1 MMEMT
6 LPQKTDGTR
15 PPLFPK
21 SRQITLIGANGSGK
35 TRFMNELIKTFQNKA
50 YILSAISAFYPEREE
65 SKLEGSID
73 MLYANA
79 IKSSPYLKSGAV
91 SELDKLGY
99 MLFNDEFQSLL
110 YSKTQRILGEN
121 HEPTPTKLDS
131 LIAIWQQIFPNNQII
146 RQAGKWMFATDSG
159 DDAISAIKLS
169 QGEKAVLYYISAV
182 LYAMPNAVIFIDSP
196 TMFLHPS
203 ILNTVWNAIE
213 NLRPDCTFI
222 YNTYDVAFV
231 NSRTE
236 NVCIWVKS
244 YNMQQNS
251 WDYEILHGD
260 NIGEELFIDLV
271 GTRKPV
277 LFIEGDA
284 VHSIDAKLYPL
295 VFPDYTVRPLGSCNK
310 VIESTRT
317 FNDLKHMHH
326 LDSRGIVDRDRRTEN
341 EVDYLRNKNIM
352 VPEVAEI
359 ENMFLIEGVIKTMA
373 RRRGKDPD
381 KIFNAV
387 KTAITKMFRSH
398 LESQALLHVRHKV
411 KHDVEYRIDAR
422 FNSIS
427 ELEQHLRSLEEKLRP
442 RETFNRLRAEF
453 RQMLETNNYAGIL
466 RVFNHKPMLSESNVA
481 TLLDYRS
488 KEQYIK
494 GVLNVLK
501 GNSKDAKQIR
511 ASIKHCFGL
520 SLDDKPLKDTL
531 NQNKQTN

>member
-1 MMEMT
+1 MTEMT
-6 LPQKTDGTR
+6 LPKRIDGSQS
-15 PPLFPK
+15 PLFPK

-35 TRFMNELIKTFQNKA
+35 TRFMNELIKTSQNKA
-50 YILSAISAFYPEREE
+50 YILSAISAFYPEKEE

-73 MLYANA
+73 FLYANA

-110 YSKTQRILGEN
+110 YNKTQQILGETVE
-121 HEPTPTKLDS
+121 HQPTKLDK

-146 RQAGKWMFATDSG
+146 REAGKWMFSTDSG
-159 DDAISAIKLS
+159 DDTISAIKLS

-182 LYAMPNAVIFIDSP
+182 LYAMPNAIVFIDSP

-203 ILNTVWNAIE
+203 ILDTVWNAIE

-222 YNTYDVAFV
+222 YNTYDVDFV

-236 NVCIWVKS
+236 NICIWVKS
-244 YNMQQNS
+244 YNIQQNS
-251 WDYEILHGD
+251 WDYEILRGD

-284 VHSIDAKLYPL
+284 IHSIDAKLYPL

-359 ENMFLIEGVIKTMA
+359 ENMFLLEGVIKTMA
-373 RRRGKDPD
+373 KRRGKDPN
-381 KIFNAV
+381 KVFNSV
-387 KTAITKMFRSH
+387 RTTIIKMFRSH
-398 LESQALLHVRHKV
+398 LESQVLLHVRHKI

-427 ELEQHLRSLEEKLRP
+427 ELEQHLRSLEDKLRP
-442 RETFNRLRAEF
+442 RETFNRLRTEF
-453 RQMLETNNYAGIL
+453 RRMLESNDYPGIL
-466 RVFNHKPMLSESNVA
+466 KVFNHKPMLSESNVA

-501 GNSKDAKQIR
+501 GNGKDSKQIR
-511 ASIKHCFGL
+511 AAIKYCFGL
-520 SLDDKPLKDTL
+520 SLDNKPL
-531 NQNKQTN
+531 N